1 MKKLIDLVEQWS
13 VDRNLNEANPIKQYD
28 KLIEEYGELVKGLN
42 KNDKNL
48 IKDSIGD
55 MLVVMIIMMQQIK
68 GDMELAVELSKFGE
82 DKANTVNYVKYL
94 SILGGKLEGFTSDK
108 TNGDLFSEVQAM
120 ISNIIYLLKQ
130 TAADHN
136 MDLITCLKSA
146 YEEIKDRKGKMID
159 GKFVKD
165 SDL

>member
-68 GDMELAVELSKFGE
+68 GDRELAVELSKFGE
-82 DKANTVNYVKYL
+82 DKANTVNYVKSL

>member
-1 MKKLIDLVEQWS
+1 MKKLIYLVEQWS
-13 VDRNLNEANPIKQYD
+13 IDRNINEANPIKQYD

-55 MLVVMIIMMQQIK
+55 MLVVMIIMMQQVK
-68 GDMELAVELSKFGE
+68 GDMEYAVKISEYGE
-82 DKANTVNYVKYL
+82 DKANTVIYVKSL
-94 SILGGKLEGFTSDK
+94 SILGENLEGLTSDK
-108 TNGDLFSEVQAM
+108 TNGELFIGIQTM

-136 MDLITCLKSA
+136 MNLITCLNAA
-146 YEEIKDRKGKMID
+146 YDEIKDRKGKMID
-159 GKFVKD
+159 GKFVKE